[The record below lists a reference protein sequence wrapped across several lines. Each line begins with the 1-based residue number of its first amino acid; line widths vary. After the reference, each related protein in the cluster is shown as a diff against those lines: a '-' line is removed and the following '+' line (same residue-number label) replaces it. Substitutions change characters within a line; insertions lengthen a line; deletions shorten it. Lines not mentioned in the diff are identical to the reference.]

1 MNFYP
6 ANPPVG
12 QARSTQTVVR
22 PRRTIRA
29 SVGTFFFIQGL
40 CFASWASRIP
50 DIQARLH
57 LSEAQLGGLLLALPA
72 GSVIGLPASGWLV
85 GRYGSRRAM
94 IAAALLYA
102 STLPLI
108 GWAGQPWHLAGVL
121 FLYGM
126 WGNLANIAINTQA
139 VGPEALYGRSIMSS
153 FHGLWSLAG
162 LAGAAVGTWLIRLDV
177 APFVHFCLVS
187 AVSYGLV
194 LAAYPHALPRDAS
207 GEGARPLFVRP
218 DRPLLLMGLIAFC
231 TMICEGT
238 MFDWSGVYFH
248 KVVNAPREW
257 TTLGYVAFM
266 GTMAGGRFVGDWLAS
281 RLGVKRLIGLNGA
294 LIVAGLLTAV
304 LFPYLIPATI
314 GFLLVGMGVST
325 VIPLVYGAA
334 GRTETMSTGAALAAV
349 SSVGFLGFLLGPPL
363 VGFIAQAAGLRWSFA
378 VVAVLGLCTVF
389 LVRWLKMED

>member
-1 MNFYP
+1 M
-6 ANPPVG
+6 
-12 QARSTQTVVR
+12 STQTVELL
-22 PRRTIRA
+22 PRQAIRA

-57 LSEAQLGGLLLALPA
+57 LSEAQLGGVLLALPA
-72 GSVIGLPASGWLV
+72 GLMTSLPVVGWLV

-94 IAAALLYA
+94 IVAAILYA

-108 GWAGQPWHLAGVL
+108 GWVGLPWHLAGVL

-139 VGPEALYGRSIMSS
+139 VGTEVLYGRSIMAS

-162 LAGAAVGTWLIRLDV
+162 LAGAAVGTLLIRLDIS
-177 APFVHFCLVS
+177 PFVHFCLVS
-187 AVSYGLV
+187 AVAYGLV
-194 LAAYPHALPRDAS
+194 VAAYPYALPQDT
-207 GEGARPLFVRP
+207 GGDGARPLFVRP
-218 DRPLLLMGLIAFC
+218 DRQLLLMGLIAFC

-266 GTMAGGRFVGDWLAS
+266 GTMAGGRFVGDWLAF
-281 RLGVKRLIGLNGA
+281 RVGVKRLIGLNGA
-294 LIVAGLLTAV
+294 LIATGLFTAV
-304 LFPYLIPATI
+304 LFPYLIPATV

-325 VIPLVYGAA
+325 IVPLVYGAA
-334 GRTETMSTGAALAAV
+334 GRSGIMSTGAALAAV
-349 SSVGFLGFLLGPPL
+349 SSIGFLGFLLGPPL
-363 VGFIAQAAGLRWSFA
+363 IGFIAQAASLRWSFA
-378 VVAVLGLCTVF
+378 AVALLGLGTIF
-389 LVRWLKMED
+389 LVRQVRMEN